1 MSHSITIRC
10 DICGATCTSDA
21 ADSVSAARA
30 ETVPLSWTRTL
41 RDGRVID
48 VCAACRVREKGRP
61 GEPDREAGCSCEGG
75 DLFDVLGHDRF
86 GHRLANTLLRAG
98 VDSVERLSSLS
109 AQQLRDLEGIGAASA
124 RRALSCLRSEP
135 GG

>member
-1 MSHSITIRC
+1 MSHLITIRC
-10 DICGATCTSDA
+10 DICGATCASDA

-30 ETVPLSWTRTL
+30 AMVPLSWARRL
-41 RDGRVID
+41 RDGQVID
-48 VCAACRVREKGRP
+48 VCSACRVGGKGP
-61 GEPDREAGCSCEGG
+61 GTPDREAGCSCEGG
-75 DLFDVLGHDRF
+75 ELFDVLGHDRF

-98 VDSVERLSSLS
+98 VDSIERLSSLS
-109 AQQLRDLEGIGAASA
+109 ARQLRDLEGIGAESA

>member
-1 MSHSITIRC
+1 M
-10 DICGATCTSDA
+10 
-21 ADSVSAARA
+21 SAARA
-30 ETVPLSWTRTL
+30 AMVPLSWARTL
-41 RDGRVID
+41 RDGQVID
-48 VCAACRVREKGRP
+48 VCSACRVREKVP
-61 GEPDREAGCSCEGG
+61 GTLDREAGCSCEGG
-75 DLFDVLGHDRF
+75 ELFDVLGHDRF